1 MAKRDLRH
9 SQKRPTIKGRV
20 ENTFYLLLH
29 GRYIAVNL
37 GTKRDLRHSQ
47 KRPTINENTFYLLLH
62 GRYIAVNLG
71 PNAALHIA
79 ELSPELYFGF
89 SQLLVRLLANGT
101 HERVQLLR

>member
-20 ENTFYLLLH
+20 
-29 GRYIAVNL
+29 
-37 GTKRDLRHSQ
+37 
-47 KRPTINENTFYLLLH
+47 ENTFYLLLH